1 MQIVR
6 DLGGYTL
13 GRSDLVRRAMSK
25 KKQSVMEKERA
36 NFVYGNQEEQ
46 VPGCVAN
53 GIEEKVA
60 SLIYDD
66 MMDFAKYAFNK
77 SHAACYAVVAYQT
90 AYLKYYYPVEFMAAL
105 LTSVIDNAGKV
116 SEYIL
121 SCRQMGI
128 EILPPD
134 INKGEAGFSVEK
146 EGIVYALTAI
156 KGVGRPVIEALVTER
171 KARGPFNNLQ
181 DLITRDEYGYVNKRV
196 IESFIKAGAFDSL
209 GGTRKQLMSVYLRIL
224 DHIHQNK
231 KNNMAGQLT
240 LFDLVGEEQKS
251 EFDIPLPSVGEY
263 TKEMML
269 SFEKEVLGVY
279 VSGHPLEEYEELWK
293 KHITNK
299 TTDFLWDEETG
310 SIKAAEASRVT
321 VGGMIVDKKIKYT
334 KNNQIMSFLGLEDLV
349 GNMEVVVFPKVYEK
363 YSSKLVEEGKVF
375 ITGRV
380 QADDERDGKIICES
394 IMSFDEV
401 PKKLWIKFPTKE
413 VFLSLEKQV
422 MEILKPWEGPDQ
434 VIFYIETPK
443 AMKTLPP
450 NQNVCA
456 TKELRK
462 QLEELVGEENLR
474 LV

>member
-1 MQIVR
+1 M
-6 DLGGYTL
+6 
-13 GRSDLVRRAMSK
+13 
-25 KKQSVMEKERA
+25 
-36 NFVYGNQEEQ
+36 
-46 VPGCVAN
+46 
-53 GIEEKVA
+53 
-60 SLIYDD
+60 
-66 MMDFAKYAFNK
+66 
-77 SHAACYAVVAYQT
+77 
-90 AYLKYYYPVEFMAAL
+90 
-105 LTSVIDNAGKV
+105 
-116 SEYIL
+116 
-121 SCRQMGI
+121 
-128 EILPPD
+128 
-134 INKGEAGFSVEK
+134 EK

-156 KGVGRPVIEALVTER
+156 KGVGKPVIEALVAER

-269 SFEKEVLGVY
+269 SFEKEVLGIY

-349 GNMEVVVFPKVYEK
+349 GNMEIVVFPKVYEK

-375 ITGRV
+375 VTGRV

-422 MEILKPWEGPDQ
+422 MEILKPWEGSDQ